1 MLFGGS
7 KKDYEEESKIGLYV
21 RQDKS
26 HCFAAP
32 YESTGFV
39 SSRGSTWKEWLT
51 LGPLG
56 PQQIFYLFVM
66 HTFGAAILSGAAN
79 FGVACAMYRT
89 TSLPIR
95 MWPLSENTIAGDMG
109 VTVVIQQIVT
119 YIVTSTLCNFDLR
132 HGTRSL
138 TRPWPPMMHFP
149 STSVSTGSW
158 FGVKMPSE
166 VEQSGRR
173 LYMGNAENKSR
184 FVQFCLWFLRA
195 TCTGSERNIIFD
207 RGLTHRHRFERVV
220 WTALQGGWWAVIT
233 FWWYWPIA
241 IAITAPLYDH
251 KNMHGTW
258 IPPIIK
264 LLFGGIMGMITN
276 PLMAMMALGAECHVH
291 RFYPGHELWSESETA
306 YPSTESESSVDH
318 QAIPPP
324 APNDPDTC
332 IVSVK

>member
-1 MLFGGS
+1 
-7 KKDYEEESKIGLYV
+7 
-21 RQDKS
+21 
-26 HCFAAP
+26 
-32 YESTGFV
+32 
-39 SSRGSTWKEWLT
+39 
-51 LGPLG
+51 
-56 PQQIFYLFVM
+56 
-66 HTFGAAILSGAAN
+66 
-79 FGVACAMYRT
+79 
-89 TSLPIR
+89 
-95 MWPLSENTIAGDMG
+95 MWALNEKTIAGDMG

-207 RGLTHRHRFERVV
+207 RGLTPRHRCERVL
-220 WTALQGGWWAVIT
+220 WTALQGGWWAVIS